1 MLQITKN
8 AGQAIQALVRNN
20 GLPEQAGLRIDAP
33 DKPPAPSVSAAPLQ
47 LTLAPELAEGDQVVE
62 GNGAKVFV
70 SPRVAAAA
78 ADMILDARA
87 SGEKVKFVLKPRQAD
102 QDLTS

>member
-33 DKPPAPSVSAAPLQ
+33 DSRRR
-47 LTLAPELAEGDQVVE
+47 
-62 GNGAKVFV
+62 
-70 SPRVAAAA
+70 PRC
-78 ADMILDARA
+78 
-87 SGEKVKFVLKPRQAD
+87 PRRRCN
-102 QDLTS
+102 